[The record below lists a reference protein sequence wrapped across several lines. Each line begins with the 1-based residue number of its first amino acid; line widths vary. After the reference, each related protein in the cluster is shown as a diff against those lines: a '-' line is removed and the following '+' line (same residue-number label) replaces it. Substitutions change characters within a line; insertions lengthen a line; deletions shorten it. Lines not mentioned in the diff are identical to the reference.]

1 MDDVKK
7 PISKFGEGAW
17 IAGLIVLALGT
28 ALAAKANLGVSM
40 VVAPAYIIS
49 EKTPLTFGMAE
60 WIYEGLMLV
69 LFSIVMKRF
78 RLRYLLSF
86 GTSFLYGLALDFW
99 NLVVFRSFAAD
110 ALWLRIVLLALS
122 LICVSLGVTLFFM
135 SYLPAQIC
143 DLFVKEVAEKYKLDR
158 NKFKYIFD
166 ISSLV
171 LALILSLIL
180 FRSAWGHGI
189 GIGTI
194 AATLLNGLIIA
205 FFSKILVKF
214 IDFSPLIRPLYDRFE
229 RRKNR

>member
-1 MDDVKK
+1 MDSVKK
-7 PISKFGEGAW
+7 PIRKFGEGAW

-28 ALAAKANLGVSM
+28 ALAAKANFGVSM

-99 NLVVFRSFAAD
+99 NLVVFRSLAAD

-143 DLFVKEVAEKYKLDR
+143 DLFVKEAAEKYKLDR
-158 NKFKYIFD
+158 NKFKYVFD
-166 ISSLV
+166 ISSLA

-180 FRSAWGHGI
+180 FRSVWGHGI

-229 RRKNR
+229 RQKNR